1 MYTITLMHVTGKY
14 TTGKWAHTG
23 RIAFCKAIDLVEAKA
38 KAASEMSVGYF
49 NYANIVSNDEEVNI
63 ERLFGREW
71 EKVA

>member
-1 MYTITLMHVTGKY
+1 MYTIMLMRVTGKY

-23 RIAFCKAIDLVEAKA
+23 RILFCKAIDLAEAKA
-38 KAASEMSVGYF
+38 KAASEMSAGYF
-49 NYANIVSNDEEVNI
+49 NYANIVSNDDEVNI